1 MLVGQGY
8 SDTVKW
14 LGNPLGKMI
23 LNRDVFDEWF
33 NSNKLIKDPAW
44 NDKFLA
50 GFPKNNHVFFILD
63 TFQEAF
69 QEVAGVLLL
78 LLGCGNRKSGETRSS
93 RKFRVMKNGVSD
105 GWTGEPYQIWKFLQ
119 TKLPGIFVCAGWK
132 KLKERIINSNT
143 ENQGW
148 LIHICSSFN

>member
-1 MLVGQGY
+1 MIFYFWGFLIDLSFAVLVGQGY

-14 LGNPLGKMI
+14 LGNPFGKMI

-33 NSNKLIKDPAW
+33 NSNELIKDPAW

-105 GWTGEPYQIWKFLQ
+105 GWTLSNLEISANKTAWDFCLCR
-119 TKLPGIFVCAGWK
+119 VK
-132 KLKERIINSNT
+132 KVKRKDN
-143 ENQGW
+143 
-148 LIHICSSFN
+148 